1 MAGPSASPPGRPK
14 AHSPAH
20 WDGKVEHTEH
30 PAPLVCHEEV
40 SDEGGRD
47 GGVTGFP
54 DPHQAPSQEEQPE
67 LLGNETGV
75 GGGTPPCSQ
84 PPSPPHQPGLEVAG
98 TVGGARV
105 LESERPEL
113 ASWLPY

>member
-1 MAGPSASPPGRPK
+1 MPGLSTSPPGRPK

-30 PAPLVCHEEV
+30 PTPLVCHEEV

-75 GGGTPPCSQ
+75 GVAPHPTASLPAYLTSQFWRGGRDSGRGQGFRTRK
-84 PPSPPHQPGLEVAG
+84 
-98 TVGGARV
+98 T
-105 LESERPEL
+105 
-113 ASWLPY
+113 